1 VRKFVRGR
9 GHFRFYRVKHGGG
22 EYRSQKPEARRFRL
36 AEAAM
41 KRIFFT
47 MKVKE
52 IQNFVE
58 RRPFRPFGIRLNNGA
73 QYTFKEPR
81 NIGAPED
88 YRLLIYFGKSEA
100 VRIDPDSITE
110 IFEN

>member
-1 VRKFVRGR
+1 
-9 GHFRFYRVKHGGG
+9 
-22 EYRSQKPEARRFRL
+22 
-36 AEAAM
+36 M
-41 KRIFFT
+41 KRIFFM

-58 RRPFRPFGIRLNNGA
+58 RRPFRPFGIRLNNGEE
-73 QYTFKEPR
+73 YVFNEPR
-81 NIGAPED
+81 DLGAPRN
-88 YRLLIYFGKSEA
+88 YRLLVYFGKTEA